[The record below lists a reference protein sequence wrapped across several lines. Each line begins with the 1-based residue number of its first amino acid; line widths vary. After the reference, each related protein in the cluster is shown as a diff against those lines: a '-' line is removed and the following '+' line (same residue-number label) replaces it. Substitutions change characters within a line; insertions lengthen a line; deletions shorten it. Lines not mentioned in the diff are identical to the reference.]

1 MFDYSK
7 IRFFSKSGYEIP
19 HDEEKKYFFT
29 AESKL
34 KGGRPASLY
43 GLTSAETDGAVPS
56 ALSKLISI
64 DSGILFSSKN
74 GTFDVSTC
82 TLYET
87 LHPQNKITVSVKD
100 CSLVE
105 ISVDNDNTDI
115 EHTYYG
121 IASVNKSVVTKSS
134 ELIFPSILYSGV
146 LNFENV
152 STELY
157 ETETIYVLKEETV
170 NGVKTYSKL
179 NYKDVENGRYKI
191 LFLVDSSV
199 SNDFKTFTVDEITND
214 LVFNN
219 VQELKFTNND
229 LTTGYKV
236 NISFTG
242 KDEGVYE
249 DCLYICIVDTKNDDE
264 PYLLGKIKLHAEAI
278 GEDERYRTLFTN
290 FGIPD
295 PKNYL
300 DVFKEAGTDEDL
312 ENKELLNKK
321 SKELFLTYDS
331 IFPYVGT
338 YKALINAVNYLGYND
353 VTFKEWYKSTAPAI
367 EGKPKYVSYDVAYKN
382 SYSKN
387 KINTLSVE
395 ERLSIKKLNW
405 LTLKYKLNS
414 ELVSKIDEELNISVS
429 PDIPY
434 VIKDEYEYRNDELL
448 LKLYSLKQWL
458 EKYIIAQNC
467 RIIEIVGEGMYVE
480 NYAYNIYGN
489 VTSDYDFS
497 SDVLLSPYL
506 KGSAEDRVLKDG
518 SAIISVGLKE
528 IDEFTDSHK
537 KAKLNCYKNAKL
549 EDPEGADLYIDLETM
564 KVRSISDG
572 YDTIKADEGKHI
584 IIDGTFNRQLG
595 YEYITVKGSNSSK
608 NHLFTSPYTGDT
620 NLWIHDNEIQ
630 FEPKNYTDNVVSKC
644 VDFQILPEIYIEK
657 AYLRNPN
664 NHWDNTSNS
673 ILYSIEK
680 SGTRYIVKS
689 WITDEEYSFSDY
701 PILKGSDKAY
711 LRYTENNYLGL
722 PLFICSGFNFSGGA
736 VLDESAEYVLDIK
749 DGKFAFESAES
760 DKYLYLNFYYDEND
774 SEQNIDVNTVYIA
787 DKIPV
792 NRTEYNEE
800 FIKRYLE
807 NPDDAL
813 NYLNNGD
820 LSYLDT
826 FSVQVDKTG
835 LYDIYVYGY
844 DRYNNIYGKKI
855 NGTVEVTMPAPSIE
869 ILAEQQTS
877 NNSDDFYYTNKD
889 GEMVSADSVNF
900 ENNPVFKPTYLI
912 NNVNVSDNQITY
924 KNISYAVDAPKSTDT
939 VRLYNITD
947 RFSVSKT
954 NATNKQLTVCRTG
967 TASTNCFTKTTTPV
981 QCILF
986 DTVYDYPVYITDGSL
1001 LYTTTTGTSGNYTL
1015 KVPDTKLINYFKSNT
1030 VNPPHLYL
1038 RNKLVYKVDSIEE
1051 HNGES
1056 MITISAD
1063 STYVN
1068 YDLFKSGQK
1077 IKLTTVLKSD
1087 KSVYSMGV
1095 HTVTAVDTITEIDSD
1110 TGESLVK
1117 SIVIFV
1123 DTPIYTFD
1131 IKKMSATVSY
1141 PNLDFVNYKVDVENV
1156 KESDSGYA
1164 VITLDEY
1171 EMLDFIDNTYSI
1183 GYRDFDIKN
1192 AYNDWI
1198 KENSFNSLYS
1208 FDIPITLIDSKII
1221 CRAKN
1226 PEGYTTS
1233 DLTHYW
1239 IIYKQNASGRAKY
1252 YELYNDSL
1260 FLNIDESGIYDVEL
1274 WTYDKTGNLVCTE
1287 NKGLFKK

>member
-1 MFDYSK
+1 MIDYSK

-19 HDEEKKYFFT
+19 YDEEKKYFFT
-29 AESKL
+29 AESEL
-34 KGGRPASLY
+34 KGGRSASLY
-43 GLTSAETDGAVPS
+43 GLTSVETDGTVS
-56 ALSKLISI
+56 SVLSKLVSI

-74 GTFDVSTC
+74 GTFDVSVC

-87 LHPQNKITVSVKD
+87 LHPENKVTISVND

-105 ISVDNDNTDI
+105 ISVDNDSTDI

-121 IASVNKSVVTKSS
+121 ISSINKQVITKSAD
-134 ELIFPSILYSGV
+134 LIFPSVLYTGV

-157 ETETIYVLKEETV
+157 ETETVYILKEEIV
-170 NGVKTYSKL
+170 NGVKTYSKI
-179 NYKDVENGRYKI
+179 NYKDVENGRYRI
-191 LFLVDSSV
+191 LFLIDSSV

-219 VQELKFTNND
+219 SQELKFTSDND
-229 LTTGYKV
+229 ITGYKV

-249 DCLYICIVDTKNDDE
+249 EYLYICIIDTKNNDE

-300 DVFKEAGTDEDL
+300 DVFKDAGTDEDL

-321 SKELFLTYDS
+321 SKELFLTYDN

-353 VTFKEWYKSTAPAI
+353 VTFKEWYKSAAPTV
-367 EGKPKYVSYDVAYKN
+367 EGQPKYVSYDVAYKN
-382 SYSKN
+382 TYSKN
-387 KINTLSVE
+387 KINTLSIE

-414 ELVSKIDEELNISVS
+414 ELVSKIDDDLNISVS

-489 VTSDYDFS
+489 VTSDYDFN
-497 SDVLLSPYL
+497 SDIILSPYL
-506 KGSAEDRVLKDG
+506 KGSAEERTLKDG
-518 SAIISVGLKE
+518 SAVISVGLKE
-528 IDEFTDSHK
+528 IDEFTSSHK
-537 KAKLNCYKNAKL
+537 KAKINCYKNAKL

-564 KVRSISDG
+564 TVRSLSDG
-572 YDTIKADEGKHI
+572 YDSSKADEGKHI

-595 YEYITVKGSNSSK
+595 YEYITIKASNSSK

-620 NLWIHDNEIQ
+620 NLWIHDNEIL
-630 FEPKNYTDNVVSKC
+630 FEPKNYTDSVVSKC
-644 VDFQILPEIYIEK
+644 ADFKILPEIYLEK

-664 NHWDNTSNS
+664 NHWNDTSNS

-680 SGTRYIVKS
+680 SGVQYVVKN
-689 WITDEEYSFSDY
+689 WATGEEHAFSDY
-701 PILKGSDKAY
+701 PILKGTGKQPY
-711 LRYTENNYLGL
+711 FRYTENNYLGL
-722 PLFICSGFNFSGGA
+722 PLFICNGFDFSGQNI
-736 VLDESAEYVLDIK
+736 LDTTADYVLDIK

-760 DKYLYLNFYYDEND
+760 DKYLYLNFYYDENNE
-774 SEQNIDVNTVYIA
+774 EQNIDVNTVYIA
-787 DKIPV
+787 DKIQIDQ
-792 NRTEYNEE
+792 TEYNEE
-800 FIKRYLE
+800 FIKKYLE
-807 NPDDAL
+807 NPDAPDVF
-813 NYLNNGD
+813 N
-820 LSYLDT
+820 YLDT
-826 FSVQVDKTG
+826 FNIQVNKTG
-835 LYDIYVYGY
+835 LYDVYVYGY
-844 DRYNNIYGKKI
+844 DRYNNIYGKKV
-855 NGTVEVTMPAPSIE
+855 NGMVEVTMHAPFIE
-869 ILAEQQTS
+869 ILAEQWTS

-889 GEMVSADSVNF
+889 GVIADRSSVNLEK
-900 ENNPVFKPTYLI
+900 ENNPIFKPVYLI
-912 NNVNVSDNQITY
+912 NDVEVSDNQLKY
-924 KNISYAVDAPKSTDT
+924 KNISYAVDTPKDDDT

-947 RFSVSKT
+947 RFKVTKVNT
-954 NATNKQLTVCRTG
+954 NNTLNIRRTG
-967 TASTNCFTKTTTPV
+967 TAASNCFAKKTTPV
-981 QCILF
+981 ECVIF
-986 DTVYDYPVYITDGSL
+986 DTVYDYPVCVTDGSL
-1001 LYTTTTGTSGNYTL
+1001 IYYNTAAVTTGDCSL
-1015 KVPDTKLINYFKSNT
+1015 KVSDTAFLNYFKSNT

-1038 RNKLVYKVDSIEE
+1038 RSKQTYNVSAITALD
-1051 HNGES
+1051 NGS
-1056 MITISAD
+1056 MITIKTD
-1063 STYVN
+1063 PTYVK
-1068 YDLFKSGQK
+1068 YDLFKQGQK

-1087 KSVYSMGV
+1087 KSIYSMGV
-1095 HTVTAVDTITEIDSD
+1095 YTVTDISEITEIDTS
-1110 TGESLVK
+1110 TGESQTTGVM
-1117 SIVIFV
+1117 IFIDV
-1123 DTPIYTFD
+1123 PIYTFD
-1131 IKKMSATVSY
+1131 STKMTATISY
-1141 PNLDFVNYKVDVENV
+1141 PNQGFVNYKVNV
-1156 KESDSGYA
+1156 KNTEEKESGDA
-1164 VITLDEY
+1164 IITLDEC
-1171 EMLDFIDNTYSI
+1171 EMLDFIDSTYSI
-1183 GYRDFDIKN
+1183 GYRDFDIQN

-1198 KENSFNSLYS
+1198 KESILILNKLYS
-1208 FDIPITLIDSKII
+1208 FDIPVTLIHNKII

-1226 PEGYTTS
+1226 PNGYS
-1233 DLTHYW
+1233 VNNPTHYW
-1239 IIYKQNASGRAKY
+1239 IVYKQNEFGRTKY

-1274 WTYDKTGNLVCTE
+1274 WTYDNIGNLVCTE